1 MFIKKL
7 IKKCP
12 CLFNKKAQNRK
23 TFSNFQATY
32 QKELYLLF
40 EKSGIFLSQKEH
52 RDRLDTPL
60 GPCLFPFAF

>member
-40 EKSGIFLSQKEH
+40 DFFVTE
-52 RDRLDTPL
+52 RT
-60 GPCLFPFAF
+60 